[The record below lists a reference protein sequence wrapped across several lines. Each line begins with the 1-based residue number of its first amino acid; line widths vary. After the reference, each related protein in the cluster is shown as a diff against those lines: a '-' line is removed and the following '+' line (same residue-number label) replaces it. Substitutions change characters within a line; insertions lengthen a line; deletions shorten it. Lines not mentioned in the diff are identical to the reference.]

1 MFFHCLTP
9 LVYTEITVTTI
20 FPDHCQFSH
29 IGFYNIIHGFYHIFK
44 ITENE
49 GLHDSWVN
57 RQVTMYS
64 LQFCICYQLC
74 FHEFQ
79 VETLSSKGG

>member
-1 MFFHCLTP
+1 MFLHCLTS
-9 LVYTEITVTTI
+9 LLYTEIIVTTI

-29 IGFYNIIHGFYHIFK
+29 IGFYNLIQSFSHIFK

-57 RQVTMYS
+57 RQVQS
-64 LQFCICYQLC
+64 IFCNSAYATN
-74 FHEFQ
+74 FAFM
-79 VETLSSKGG
+79 SSRLKH